1 MAPLPSTLPR
11 TYSRI
16 TLRERPK
23 AAINPSLD
31 GKTGTF
37 TLETGVPMFGDDEL
51 KPGEVIVQVDWIS
64 VDPAMRGWLNPTRSY
79 VPPVAIGATMR
90 AAGVGR
96 VVRLAEGDKGELAVG
111 DWVVGT
117 LNWTQYAKVP
127 VKEVQKIQVDSTIS
141 PTLYLGALGMTGQT
155 AYWGLHDVA
164 QIQPGDTVVV
174 TGAAGAVGSI
184 ACQLAK
190 LHGCRVVA
198 IAGGE
203 AKCKW
208 LKDELL
214 PEDQHVVLDYK
225 SADFKKNFRDV
236 GYVDKVFENVG
247 GEILDLILTRLNK
260 YARIALCGAIA
271 DYQSAQ
277 PKGLQ
282 MYLTLISQSATI
294 QGFIVFNYSQKYHV
308 AAEEMAKH
316 IRSGALKV
324 RETRTEGIDQCVNA
338 LVGLFSGA
346 NTGKSLVKIGD
357 EGAPKL

>member
-23 AAINPSLD
+23 AAIDPSLD

-37 TLETGVPMFGDDEL
+37 TLESGVPMFRDDEL
-51 KPGEVIVQVDWIS
+51 ESGEVLIQVDWIS

-79 VPPVAIGATMR
+79 VPPVQIGAPMR

-96 VVRLAEGDKGELAVG
+96 VVRLPKGDNGELKVG

-164 QIQPGDTVVV
+164 KIKAGETVVV
-174 TGAAGAVGSI
+174 TGAAGAVGSL

-190 LHGCRVVA
+190 IHGCRVIAV
-198 IAGGE
+198 AGG
-203 AKCKW
+203 ADKCKW

-214 PEDQHVVLDYK
+214 SEDQHVVLDYK
-225 SADFKKNFRDV
+225 SPSFQNDFRKV
-236 GYVDKVFENVG
+236 GYIDAVFENVG
-247 GEILDLILTRLNK
+247 GWILNLILTRLKKN
-260 YARIALCGAIA
+260 ARVALCGAIA
-271 DYQSAQ
+271 DYNTAN
-277 PKGLQ
+277 PTGLTA
-282 MYLTLISQSATI
+282 YLNLISQSASI
-294 QGFIVFNYSQKYHV
+294 QGFIVFNYSSQYHI

-338 LVGLFSGA
+338 LVGLFAGA

>member
-37 TLETGVPMFGDDEL
+37 TLETGVPMFSDAEL
-51 KPGEVIVQVDWIS
+51 ASGEVFVQVDWIS

-79 VPPVAIGATMR
+79 VPPVAIGAPMR

-96 VVRLAEGDKGELAVG
+96 VVRLAKGDQGELKVG

-117 LNWTQYAKVP
+117 LNWQQYAKVP
-127 VKEVQKIQVDSTIS
+127 VKEVQKIQIDSTIS

-155 AYWGLHDVA
+155 AYWGLHDVGKIKA
-164 QIQPGDTVVV
+164 GETVVV
-174 TGAAGAVGSI
+174 TGAAGAVGSL

-190 LHGCRVVA
+190 IHGCRVVA
-198 IAGGE
+198 IAGG
-203 AKCKW
+203 ADKCKW

-214 PEDQHVVLDYK
+214 SESQHSVLDYK
-225 SADFKKNFRDV
+225 SPTFKQDFRKVGLVDV
-236 GYVDKVFENVG
+236 CFENVG
-247 GEILDLILTRLNK
+247 GEILDMILARLNK
-260 YARIALCGAIA
+260 NARVALCGAV
-271 DYQSAQ
+271 SAYND
-277 PKGLQ
+277 PNPRGLQ
-282 MYLTLISQSATI
+282 AYLSLIGMRASIT
-294 QGFIVFNYSQKYHV
+294 GFIVFDYADRYHI
-308 AAEEMAKH
+308 AAEEMAKY
-316 IRSGALKV
+316 IRSGELKV
-324 RETRTEGIDQCVNA
+324 RETRTEGLDQCVNA